1 MITIVACCEL
11 VFVQDFFKCPLK
23 VGCWVDLRVRARKS
37 WEISLGQKKKVLAT
51 KIWRRLFWFST
62 IFVNVFFCC
71 GQIQTIS
78 PTQLILATSR
88 NLPAE
93 SEEARPRLETAGAR
107 RLLVD
112 NSAPTSTTHVLW
124 VRLFP
129 CKLTKLW
136 QFEYSQDKHIIAGSH
151 SVVDDTALSYF
162 NMRYLNSTIFMKT
175 SDLK

>member
-1 MITIVACCEL
+1 M
-11 VFVQDFFKCPLK
+11 
-23 VGCWVDLRVRARKS
+23 S
-37 WEISLGQKKKVLAT
+37 VL
-51 KIWRRLFWFST
+51 IFNIFWK
-62 IFVNVFFCC
+62 CC

-124 VRLFP
+124 VRLFL
-129 CKLTKLW
+129 CKPTKLW

-151 SVVDDTALSYF
+151 SVVDTAVSYF
-162 NMRYLNSTIFMKT
+162 NMCYLNSTIFMKT